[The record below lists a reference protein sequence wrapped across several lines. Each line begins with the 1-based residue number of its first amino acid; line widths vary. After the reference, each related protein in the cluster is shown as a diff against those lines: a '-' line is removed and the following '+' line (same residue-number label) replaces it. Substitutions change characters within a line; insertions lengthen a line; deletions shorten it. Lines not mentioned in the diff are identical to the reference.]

1 MNIHPSTTVHDLL
14 EEYPFLLNFLA
25 DYTPKFEIL
34 RNKAMRETMGRM
46 AKLSMAAEMGG
57 VPLDKL
63 MADIAAEIERRT
75 GDAVTAD
82 GRGDAG
88 STDGNAEKLERL
100 KNIIRGLHRGD
111 DSAVLKAEFDRLMG
125 EIEPTQIAVMEEQL
139 IREGMP
145 AEEIQRLCDLHVS
158 VFRDAL
164 DSRDSVKAPSGHPV
178 HTFMEENARFS
189 EIVSAFDKTVQAIA
203 AGDSSSGLMDSLRAL
218 LDKLARLDTHYLR
231 KENQLFPFLEKHG
244 VTGPTQVMWGIHDEI
259 RAMIKALAVSAASN
273 DTAAVTETG
282 PKISRA
288 VVEMIYKENSI
299 LFPMAMDTLSEEE
312 WREIRSGEDEVGYAF
327 VKPGAEWPGG
337 GTAGESASAAATG
350 DGQGAIGLDTGA
362 LTPEQINLML
372 KHLPVE
378 LSYVDENDTV
388 RYYSGT
394 EERIFPRSP
403 GVIGRTVQ
411 KCHPPKSVHIVER
424 ILAAFKSGK
433 KNSADFHIGMNG
445 RMIRIAYYAV
455 RDSKSVYRGTIE
467 VTQDVTDI
475 VGLSGEK
482 RLLDWDADNG

>member
-1 MNIHPSTTVHDLL
+1 
-14 EEYPFLLNFLA
+14 
-25 DYTPKFEIL
+25 
-34 RNKAMRETMGRM
+34 
-46 AKLSMAAEMGG
+46 
-57 VPLDKL
+57 
-63 MADIAAEIERRT
+63 
-75 GDAVTAD
+75 
-82 GRGDAG
+82 
-88 STDGNAEKLERL
+88 
-100 KNIIRGLHRGD
+100 
-111 DSAVLKAEFDRLMG
+111 
-125 EIEPTQIAVMEEQL
+125 
-139 IREGMP
+139 
-145 AEEIQRLCDLHVS
+145 
-158 VFRDAL
+158 
-164 DSRDSVKAPSGHPV
+164 
-178 HTFMEENARFS
+178 
-189 EIVSAFDKTVQAIA
+189 
-203 AGDSSSGLMDSLRAL
+203 
-218 LDKLARLDTHYLR
+218 
-231 KENQLFPFLEKHG
+231 
-244 VTGPTQVMWGIHDEI
+244 MWGRPDEI
-259 RAMIKALAVSAASN
+259 RAMIKSLTASAASS
-273 DTAAVTETG
+273 DTAAVAETG

-327 VKPGAEWPGG
+327 VKPGTEWPASGSS
-337 GTAGESASAAATG
+337 GEPVSGAASG

-378 LSYVDENDTV
+378 LSFVDENDTV

-424 ILAAFKSGK
+424 ILDEFKSGG

-445 RMIRIAYYAV
+445 RMIRISYYAV
-455 RDSKSVYRGTIE
+455 RDSKGVYRGTIE